1 MSSREKTILT
11 VDDERDI
18 TEMLELLLTG
28 EGYRVLVASGG
39 AEAIR
44 ILKTEKPDLVLLDI
58 MMPDVDGHQVC
69 ENIRSN
75 RALNDMPILMLTAKN
90 DIAQIAH
97 AVDEG
102 ADGFLVKPFD
112 VEHFL
117 KIIKIRLE
125 GERSEFYQQGSKMI
139 SSSSDQTSQLS
150 DENRII
156 FIDLQER
163 EDIFSVVIDACQN
176 QSGTLLSLWQDE
188 IAENLLQTTA
198 MISVNSSAHFGGLLN
213 SILHAPNV
221 QIQNCF
227 VYKGMSEVPS
237 NMLPQG
243 E

>member
-18 TEMLELLLTG
+18 TEMLELMLTG

-39 AEAIR
+39 AEAIG
-44 ILKTEKPDLVLLDI
+44 ILRSEKPDLVLLDI

-69 ENIRSN
+69 ESIRAN
-75 RALNDMPILMLTAKN
+75 PELNDMPVLMLTAKN
-90 DIAQIAH
+90 DVAQIAQ

-125 GERSEFYQQGSKMI
+125 GKSSEFYKQSSMVLAGSADK
-139 SSSSDQTSQLS
+139 SAQLS
-150 DENRII
+150 DDNRII
-156 FIDLQER
+156 FIDLREP

-188 IAENLLQTTA
+188 IAENHLQTTA
-198 MISVNSSAHFGGLLN
+198 LISVESSAHFGGLLN
-213 SILHAPNV
+213 SILNAPNV
-221 QIQNCF
+221 DVLNCF